1 MVYPLADPPARF
13 GFDDRLLA
21 KIPQRHA
28 VDPRRHAAET
38 MRPASPCSAK
48 RENLLQYNNWEAFA
62 TFDKSIDRAKPFERG
77 QEQREAT
84 LDILS
89 RAASKRAAPSLIA

>member
-1 MVYPLADPPARF
+1 MRRPSRPRA
-13 GFDDRLLA
+13 GS
-21 KIPQRHA
+21 QRCGCG
-28 VDPRRHAAET
+28 
-38 MRPASPCSAK
+38 PASLCRAK